1 MSDEKNSFFEQL
13 YSDASLQF
21 FCDLPGGRDKAQPQL
36 CASSQFALLTN
47 RQKFREF
54 CSSQKLTVP
63 QYIVSEQFAR
73 LSAWAVKFNRFPLI
87 MKSSTNL
94 ADGRAC
100 YILKAFRELPEF
112 FEQIISEFAGPV
124 MLEEFISPK
133 ARIEI
138 TFFNGTPRMIAQV
151 SLDKSLK
158 LRHSWR
164 AFPVRL
170 PAPLTSR
177 MFEIA
182 KLFHDLVS
190 LQNVPMRFSF
200 AVTAAGPILTAIN
213 SGYNRPEYHPDWR
226 NAAGICPLAED
237 NAETAVSEKFCK
249 VLHFH
254 ECRNDEISES
264 RLKQAAETSLC
275 RWIRIEDQAVIM
287 LASENTAT
295 LLEDSRR
302 VAALFKHLAE

>member
-1 MSDEKNSFFEQL
+1 MSDEKTSFFEQL

-21 FCDLPGGRDKAQPQL
+21 FCDLPGGRDKTPPQL

-54 CSSQKLTVP
+54 CSSQQLTVP
-63 QYIVSEQFAR
+63 QYTVSEQFAR

-87 MKSSTNL
+87 MKSLTNL

-112 FEQIISEFAGPV
+112 FDQIAGEFPGPV

-138 TFFNGTPRMIAQV
+138 TFFNGCPRTVAQV

-170 PAPLTSR
+170 PAPVINR
-177 MFEIA
+177 MLEIT
-182 KLFHDLVS
+182 KLFHALIS
-190 LQNVPMRFSF
+190 LQDVPIRFSF
-200 AVTAAGPILTAIN
+200 AVTATGPVLTAIN
-213 SGYNRPEYHPDWR
+213 SGYNRPEYHPGWR
-226 NAAGICPLAED
+226 QAAGILPLAESGIE
-237 NAETAVSEKFCK
+237 AAATEKFCK
-249 VLHFH
+249 ILHFY

-264 RLKQAAETSLC
+264 RLKQAAETSLRQWAC
-275 RWIRIEDQAVIM
+275 FEDQAVIM

-302 VAALFKHLAE
+302 VAALFKHLVE